1 MLLVKILLH
10 TIFFLGQGDELNHAA
25 SLEIENKNQTLQLH
39 NGLLRKSPPQIVTSN
54 YTSTPSS
61 KTKIPKTNVPNIG
74 TIEGSFKL
82 SIPEIS
88 NKNHMINFSTEILQP
103 ISETTTSSH
112 DHHAV
117 KKFENTSDE
126 KTLTIDKPSS
136 KIDFYQH
143 SPALNAFLNQ
153 RPTIERV
160 TYSKS
165 KGESTEPMFNY
176 GGTDL
181 ITLLPYTFQNE
192 EEPWKP
198 MLPENFTRYPE
209 RRPISTEDY
218 GSGGVGIVEV
228 VMNPEDL
235 TSSVPSKPF
244 FPGVSFSAESPV
256 YLKTSPV
263 NASEYLSFQKQT
275 NPKYEGFGP
284 RSDNKMAVLLNTQSD
299 KNEGKFENYN
309 NVYGD
314 SNTKDK
320 YGNKLNGESSAVLGD
335 ILPEFPIIQ
344 QFHDLDSL
352 LRTYNTKDSNLKK
365 SDVPVTLIPARSNL
379 DMKRR
384 IRPRPSQTPE
394 VITDQA
400 DTVLEPVWTDNSP
413 EVIKD
418 TVMLKVNQ
426 MQNKSYNNPP
436 QKENN
441 KHMIKISNNMSESS
455 SEENLNTYEIQTQ
468 VSSKLLQEN
477 NFHNPPFLKD
487 SLANNRGQVDDLFGT
502 ETTIEPDTV
511 HFVQISKNGG
521 SEEEPFDYYI
531 DYTTEKHE
539 KMQSEGVE
547 TESASDSLID
557 LSSRSQRNTILTNI
571 APNEDSPLKF
581 DLQDN
586 SKIDLTISSAKI
598 TNTNSTGA
606 NATEFPNEP
615 LFVMKLKDTKLQEL
629 LEKIIYNLTTDHSIA
644 PVASK
649 SHNSSTVI
657 VPFSLN
663 NFSDYEDITVAQN
676 RKYGQSFSDSKN
688 SLMKNSSFFN
698 MKPDVILY
706 YLKNPSKNNESSEDF
721 KDETK
726 SNSKIKNE
734 QNSAVNKSSHN
745 YALSK
750 NGFLM
755 LTKVFNKVTPNVH
768 SNKESLV
775 KSNFT
780 GNHTAPGNVH
790 YEYTFFIS
798 MS

>member
-1 MLLVKILLH
+1 MK
-10 TIFFLGQGDELNHAA
+10 HAA

-39 NGLLRKSPPQIVTSN
+39 NGLLRKTAPQIVTSN
-54 YTSTPSS
+54 YTSTPST
-61 KTKIPKTNVPNIG
+61 KTKIPKTFVPNIG

-82 SIPEIS
+82 SIPDVS
-88 NKNHMINFSTEILQP
+88 HKNHMINVSTEIVQP

-112 DHHAV
+112 DYHEV
-117 KKFENTSDE
+117 QKFGNTSVD
-126 KTLTIDKPSS
+126 KTLIIDKPSS

-165 KGESTEPMFNY
+165 KGESTEHMFNY
-176 GGTDL
+176 GETDL

-209 RRPISTEDY
+209 RIPLSTEDY
-218 GSGGVGIVEV
+218 GSRGVGIVEV

-244 FPGVSFSAESPV
+244 FPGVSFSAETPV
-256 YLKTSPV
+256 YFKTPS

-275 NPKYEGFGP
+275 NPKYEDFRP
-284 RSDNKMAVLLNTQSD
+284 KSDNKMSVLLNAQSD
-299 KNEGKFENYN
+299 KNYGKFENYN
-309 NVYGD
+309 YVYGD
-314 SNTKDK
+314 SNSTDK
-320 YGNKLNGESSAVLGD
+320 NGNEINGGKSAALGD

-352 LRTYNTKDSNLKK
+352 LRTYNTKESNLKT

-384 IRPRPSQTPE
+384 IRPRPSQRPE

-400 DTVLEPVWTDNSP
+400 DTLLEPVWTDSSP
-413 EVIKD
+413 KLIKD
-418 TVMLKVNQ
+418 TVMFKVNL
-426 MQNKSYNNPP
+426 MQNKSSNTLL
-436 QKENN
+436 QKESN
-441 KHMIKISNNMSESS
+441 KHMIKISNNVNESS
-455 SEENLNTYEIQTQ
+455 SEEDGNAYVIQTQ
-468 VSSKLLQEN
+468 VPADRLFEN
-477 NFHNPPFLKD
+477 NFRNPPFLKD
-487 SLANNRGQVDDLFGT
+487 SLANHGQVDDLFGT
-502 ETTIEPDTV
+502 ETTIQPDTV
-511 HFVQISKNGG
+511 HFVQISKNEG
-521 SEEEPFDYYI
+521 SEEEPYDYYI
-531 DYTTEKHE
+531 DYTTGTYEKG
-539 KMQSEGVE
+539 QGEGVE
-547 TESASDSLID
+547 AKSASESLVD
-557 LSSRSQRNTILTNI
+557 LSSRSQRNSILTNK
-571 APNEDSPLKF
+571 ALNEDSPLKF
-581 DLQDN
+581 DLQDD
-586 SKIDLTISSAKI
+586 SKIDLTISTAKF
-598 TNTNSTGA
+598 TNTNSTGT
-606 NATEFPNEP
+606 NATEVSDEP

-629 LEKIIYNLTTDHSIA
+629 LEKIIYNLTTDNSIA

-649 SHNSSTVI
+649 SYNSSSVNA
-657 VPFSLN
+657 PLSLN
-663 NFSDYEDITVAQN
+663 NLSDYGDITVAQN

-698 MKPDVILY
+698 VKPDVILY
-706 YLKNPSKNNESSEDF
+706 YLKNPSKNNETSETF

-726 SNSKIKNE
+726 SNSNIKNE
-734 QNSAVNKSSHN
+734 TNSAVNKSSHN
-745 YALSK
+745 YVLSK

-755 LTKVFNKVTPNVH
+755 LTKVFNKVTTNVH

-780 GNHTAPGNVH
+780 GNQTASGN
-790 YEYTFFIS
+790 
-798 MS
+798 

>member
-1 MLLVKILLH
+1 MLFLNILLH
-10 TIFFLGQGDELNHAA
+10 TTFFLGQGDELNHAA

-39 NGLLRKSPPQIVTSN
+39 KGLLRKSPPQIVTSN

-61 KTKIPKTNVPNIG
+61 RTKIPKTLVPNIG

-82 SIPEIS
+82 SIPEVS
-88 NKNHMINFSTEILQP
+88 NKNHMLNFSTEILQP

-117 KKFENTSDE
+117 QKFDNTSDD
-126 KTLTIDKPSS
+126 KTLIIDKPSS

-176 GGTDL
+176 GETDL

-209 RRPISTEDY
+209 RRPLSTEDY

-244 FPGVSFSAESPV
+244 LPGISFSAESPV
-256 YLKTSPV
+256 YIETSPI
-263 NASEYLSFQKQT
+263 NTSEYLSFQKPT

-284 RSDNKMAVLLNTQSD
+284 RSDNKMSVLLNTQAD
-299 KNEGKFENYN
+299 KNEAKFENYN
-309 NVYGD
+309 NVYGE
-314 SNTKDK
+314 SNNKDK
-320 YGNKLNGESSAVLGD
+320 NGNKDNGGNSAILGD

-344 QFHDLDSL
+344 QFHDMDSL

-400 DTVLEPVWTDNSP
+400 DIVLEPVRSENLP

-418 TVMLKVNQ
+418 TVMLKVNM
-426 MQNKSYNNPP
+426 MQNKSYNNLL

-441 KHMIKISNNMSESS
+441 KHMIKMSNNVNESS
-455 SEENLNTYEIQTQ
+455 SEENFNTYEIQTQ
-468 VSSKLLQEN
+468 VSSMLLQEN
-477 NFHNPPFLKD
+477 NFHNPSLLKD
-487 SLANNRGQVDDLFGT
+487 SSANNHGQVDELFGT
-502 ETTIEPDTV
+502 ETTIQPNTV

-521 SEEEPFDYYI
+521 SEEEPYDYYI
-531 DYTTEKHE
+531 DYTTEKYE
-539 KMQSEGVE
+539 KMQGEGVE
-547 TESASDSLID
+547 AKSASDSLVD
-557 LSSRSQRNTILTNI
+557 LSSRSQRNSILTNK
-571 APNEDSPLKF
+571 ASSEDSPLKF
-581 DLQDN
+581 DLHDD
-586 SKIDLTISSAKI
+586 SKIDFTISPGKI
-598 TNTNSTGA
+598 TNTNTTGT
-606 NATEFPNEP
+606 NATEVLNEP

-629 LEKIIYNLTTDHSIA
+629 LEKIIYNLTTEHSIA

-649 SHNSSTVI
+649 SHNSSSVN
-657 VPFSLN
+657 VPFSVN

-688 SLMKNSSFFN
+688 NLMKNSSFFN

-706 YLKNPSKNNESSEDF
+706 YLKNPSKNNESSETF

-745 YALSK
+745 YVLSK

-755 LTKVFNKVTPNVH
+755 LTKVFNKVTTNVH

-780 GNHTAPGNVH
+780 GNHTSSGNRH
-790 YEYTFFIS
+790 YEYTFL
-798 MS
+798 